1 MTNSLQKR
9 KCILQE
15 EITEIRHHVLILY
28 VSDKREILEGNQ
40 TRAGSLRLHDGKYI
54 KPKLLCPSR
63 RLCIKRENQREPG
76 FSRCFPAFPDPKGHL
91 GGNQRESTPIL
102 NNGYIFA
109 FAFAHS
115 SYPQVWINSTLGAS
129 TT

>member
-63 RLCIKRENQREPG
+63 VPFTHVYKEGKPEGTWVQ
-76 FSRCFPAFPDPKGHL
+76 
-91 GGNQRESTPIL
+91 
-102 NNGYIFA
+102 
-109 FAFAHS
+109 
-115 SYPQVWINSTLGAS
+115 
-129 TT
+129 